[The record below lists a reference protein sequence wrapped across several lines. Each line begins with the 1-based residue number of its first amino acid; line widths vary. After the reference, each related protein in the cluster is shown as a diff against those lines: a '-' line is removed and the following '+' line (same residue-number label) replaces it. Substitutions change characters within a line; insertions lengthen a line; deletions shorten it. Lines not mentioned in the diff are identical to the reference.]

1 MVNTA
6 RAQKR
11 ELKID
16 KMIIALVDH
25 DRRLQFFKKT
35 KALAMKLSH
44 KQNSRKKFQEI
55 PTPSSSAP
63 LAKKHRGKSSCNH
76 CGSARHNEKSCYFFL
91 LADERP
97 PGRKPFAG
105 KKYLLKENMAGKR
118 IAKSVK
124 SMKVTLTVNSK
135 STKDARSNL
144 DSVADVHMTY
154 DRLLFSIYSE
164 VQISPIR
171 IADNSKLR
179 VLDKGTIFLTV
190 MIDDEALQVDFLN
203 DLHSNDLEYNLR

>member
-1 MVNTA
+1 
-6 RAQKR
+6 
-11 ELKID
+11 
-16 KMIIALVDH
+16 
-25 DRRLQFFKKT
+25 
-35 KALAMKLSH
+35 
-44 KQNSRKKFQEI
+44 
-55 PTPSSSAP
+55 
-63 LAKKHRGKSSCNH
+63 
-76 CGSARHNEKSCYFFL
+76 
-91 LADERP
+91 
-97 PGRKPFAG
+97 
-105 KKYLLKENMAGKR
+105 MAGKR

-164 VQISPIR
+164 VQISPIQ